1 MMSDIK
7 SQLGQRVRELRKS
20 KGLSQE
26 QLAHLS
32 GLSRQ
37 YIADVERGARNIAI
51 VNVEKIAK
59 ALEIPLS
66 KLFDF
71 K

>member
-37 YIADVERGARNIAI
+37 YITDVERGARNIAI

>member
-1 MMSDIK
+1 MSDIK

-37 YIADVERGARNIAI
+37 YITDVERGARNIAI

>member
-7 SQLGQRVRELRKS
+7 SLLGQRIRELRKS
-20 KGLSQE
+20 KNLSQE
-26 QLAHLS
+26 QLAFSS

-37 YIADVERGARNIAI
+37 YIADVERGARNIGI
-51 VNVEKIAK
+51 VNVQKIAK
-59 ALEIPLS
+59 ALGTPISEV
-66 KLFDF
+66 FDF

>member
-1 MMSDIK
+1 MMSEIK
-7 SQLGQRVRELRKS
+7 SQLGQRIRELRKT
-20 KGLSQE
+20 KNLSQE

-37 YIADVERGARNIAI
+37 YITDVERGTRNIAI
-51 VNVEKIAK
+51 VNIEKIAK

>member
-1 MMSDIK
+1 MMSDIR

-37 YIADVERGARNIAI
+37 YITDVERGARNIAI